1 MDFGFT
7 LLGVVCG
14 IATIFIAYSMVMI
27 WKDREVEQ
35 K

>member
-7 LLGVVCG
+7 MLGVVCG
-14 IATIFIAYSMVMI
+14 IATIFIAYTIVMT
-27 WKDREVEQ
+27 WKDN